1 MPTPEFILSLR
12 EKIGHDLLFLPGITA
27 VVLDDDSRV
36 LLVRRADNGRW
47 TLVLGCLEPG
57 EQPAAGAVREIWEE
71 TGIKAV
77 AERIVR
83 VQTMIPH
90 TYPNGDNV
98 QYFDVAFLCR
108 PVGGEAVVNDDE
120 STEVGWFALD
130 ELPEISERERV
141 CIADALSGRAEAAF
155 DAA

>member
-1 MPTPEFILSLR
+1 MPTPGFILALR
-12 EKIGHDLLFLPGITA
+12 EKIGHDLLFLPGVTA
-27 VVLDDDSRV
+27 VVLDDASRV

-71 TGIKAV
+71 TGVKAV
-77 AERIVR
+77 VDRILR
-83 VQTMIPH
+83 VQTMPEH
-90 TYPNGDNV
+90 VYPNGDHV

-130 ELPEISERERV
+130 ELPDISARERGL
-141 CIADALSGRAEAAF
+141 IADALGGRPEAAF
-155 DAA
+155 DR